1 MISVNNSKLAPKKA
15 PLANEN
21 IFIIAKLL
29 KIGKN
34 TLYNKNIKQK
44 LSINCPKNVD
54 I

>member
-29 KIGKN
+29 FSLVLMLK
-34 TLYNKNIKQK
+34 
-44 LSINCPKNVD
+44 
-54 I
+54 